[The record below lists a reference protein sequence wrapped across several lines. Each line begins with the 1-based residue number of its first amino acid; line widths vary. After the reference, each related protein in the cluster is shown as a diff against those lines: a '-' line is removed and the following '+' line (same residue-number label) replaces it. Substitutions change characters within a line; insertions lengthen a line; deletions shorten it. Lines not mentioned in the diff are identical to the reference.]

1 MTTTTPAQIRDILT
15 EQQRELLARLDELSP
30 EQLHDALCYLIG
42 GAPDLTSRALDGC
55 PPRNAEHGITMVIVR
70 GLDSSS
76 FRASCLC
83 GWHSPIAPSRPQ
95 ATAAGAEHMR
105 ALSADEVRTRASHCS
120 CGRPAREVLDG
131 GEHGPT
137 GYCGVPGMPPL
148 DECDCGHWSRHDR
161 SVCHIYGAGGS
172 S

>member
-1 MTTTTPAQIRDILT
+1 MSTTTPAQIRDTLT
-15 EQQRELLARLDELSP
+15 EQQRALLAKLDDLSP
-30 EQLHDALCYLIG
+30 QQLHDALCYLIG
-42 GAPDLTSRALDGC
+42 GAPDLTGRALDGC
-55 PPRNAEHGITMVIVR
+55 RSQNA
-70 GLDSSS
+70 
-76 FRASCLC
+76 
-83 GWHSPIAPSRPQ
+83 
-95 ATAAGAEHMR
+95 ATEI
-105 ALSADEVRTRASHCS
+105 RTRESHCS

-148 DECDCGHWSRHDR
+148 DECTCGHWSRHDR